1 MNLPQRANEFTRPD
15 PATSAQTKALIARL
29 VPTASEQPA
38 GEKEDKLFDPIL
50 ARALDAEHRAEELQS
65 QVDQLRELSTADE
78 VTEFLNARGF
88 CDALDRELDRAK
100 RNGGTGVLMLVG
112 IDRLTP
118 TNEHQDQVAS
128 EQILTSVA
136 ALLRG
141 FVRKSDYI
149 ARVSNG
155 EFAVLLTHTSWP
167 RGERRAKALERRL
180 LDANISSG
188 GRTIT
193 IGAHVGIEFYRSG
206 DEVDA
211 LLERVATRLKSHRD
225 GELELTTRTA

>member
-15 PATSAQTKALIARL
+15 PATLEQTKALIARL
-29 VPTASEQPA
+29 VPTASERPGDQ
-38 GEKEDKLFDPIL
+38 KDDKLFDPIL
-50 ARALDAEHRAEELQS
+50 ARALDAEHRAENLQS
-65 QVDQLRELSTADE
+65 EVDQLRKLSTADE
-78 VTEFLNARGF
+78 ATELLNVRGF

-112 IDRLTP
+112 IDRLKA
-118 TNEHQDQVAS
+118 TNDSQDQAAG

-136 ALLRG
+136 ELLRG

-149 ARVSNG
+149 ARISDG

-167 RGERRAKALERRL
+167 RGERRAKSLERRL
-180 LDANISSG
+180 LNADISSG

-193 IGAHVGIEFYRSG
+193 IGAHVGVEFYRSG
-206 DEVDA
+206 DEADA
-211 LLERVATRLKSHRD
+211 LLERVATRLQSHRD
-225 GELELTTRTA
+225 GELELAIRTA